1 MRGSTPRLATKRKRI
16 DNARNCGEGRLLREG
31 LTEKIPK
38 TGKKFFIVIRQKRLK
53 KEESKISK
61 QTTEA
66 GPRSEEVNGLNK

>member
-1 MRGSTPRLATKRKRI
+1 MRGSTPRLATKRI

-38 TGKKFFIVIRQKRLK
+38 AGKKFFIVIRQKRLK

-61 QTTEA
+61 QITEA
-66 GPRSEEVNGLNK
+66 GPRSDEEKRLKK

>member
-38 TGKKFFIVIRQKRLK
+38 AGKKHFIVIRQKESNKEVSK
-53 KEESKISK
+53 KGK

-66 GPRSEEVNGLNK
+66 GPR